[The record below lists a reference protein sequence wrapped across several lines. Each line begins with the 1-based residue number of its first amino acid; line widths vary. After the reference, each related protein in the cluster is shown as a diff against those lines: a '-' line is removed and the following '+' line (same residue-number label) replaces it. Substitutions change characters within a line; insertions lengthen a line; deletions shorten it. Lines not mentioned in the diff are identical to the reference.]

1 MRATMSRQAME
12 QALGKLVMDVA
23 FREEFF
29 RDPMAASL
37 AAGVQLTDQERSALR
52 RIRPRALAAFQRYLD
67 GKRIDN
73 RTEEVSASEA
83 SASSRPWH
91 EGSRRTP
98 RGKQVRSARG

>member
-1 MRATMSRQAME
+1 MRSAMSRQAME

-37 AAGVQLTDQERSALR
+37 AAGIQLTDQERSALR
-52 RIRPRALAAFQRYLD
+52 RIRPGALAAFQRYLD

-73 RTEEVSASEA
+73 RTEEVSA
-83 SASSRPWH
+83 
-91 EGSRRTP
+91 
-98 RGKQVRSARG
+98 